1 MMRKIIIATLL
12 GATALISA
20 ELNIYSAR
28 HYDADFEIYKKF
40 EAQTGIKVNHTTAKA
55 PELIKRLQLE
65 GKNSPADIFITAD
78 VSNLTEAKNA
88 NVLAPVDSKFLKD
101 TIAPNL
107 RDKDDMWFAITK
119 RARIIAYDKNAKID
133 PNLVK
138 NYEDL
143 AKPELK
149 GKILVR
155 SATAPYSKTLLAS
168 IIANDGKEEAKKWAK
183 GVLDNLAMPPK
194 GGDRDQARQM
204 VSGVAPYAVMN
215 TYYIGLLRTSKNP
228 KDVEVGNSIG
238 IIFPNQDG
246 RGAHINVSGIAMT
259 ASSKN
264 QEAAK
269 KFMEFMLSKEVQTM
283 LTNINYEYP
292 ARSDVEPSD
301 VVKSFGKFKE
311 DNIEVSKIADNVKDA
326 VLIYD
331 EVGFR

>member
-1 MMRKIIIATLL
+1 MEY
-12 GATALISA
+12 LI
-20 ELNIYSAR
+20 L
-28 HYDADFEIYKKF
+28 
-40 EAQTGIKVNHTTAKA
+40 
-55 PELIKRLQLE
+55 P
-65 GKNSPADIFITAD
+65 
-78 VSNLTEAKNA
+78 
-88 NVLAPVDSKFLKD
+88 
-101 TIAPNL
+101 
-107 RDKDDMWFAITK
+107 
-119 RARIIAYDKNAKID
+119 

-301 VVKSFGKFKE
+301 IVKSFGKFKE
-311 DNIEVSKIADNVKDA
+311 DSIEVSKIADNVKDA

-331 EVGFR
+331 EVGFRWEIKQKL

>member
-1 MMRKIIIATLL
+1 MRVTL
-12 GATALISA
+12 S
-20 ELNIYSAR
+20 NI
-28 HYDADFEIYKKF
+28 
-40 EAQTGIKVNHTTAKA
+40 QGV
-55 PELIKRLQLE
+55 P
-65 GKNSPADIFITAD
+65 
-78 VSNLTEAKNA
+78 VS
-88 NVLAPVDSKFLKD
+88 
-101 TIAPNL
+101 
-107 RDKDDMWFAITK
+107 
-119 RARIIAYDKNAKID
+119 
-133 PNLVK
+133 
-138 NYEDL
+138 
-143 AKPELK
+143 
-149 GKILVR
+149 
-155 SATAPYSKTLLAS
+155 
-168 IIANDGKEEAKKWAK
+168 
-183 GVLDNLAMPPK
+183 
-194 GGDRDQARQM
+194 
-204 VSGVAPYAVMN
+204 
-215 TYYIGLLRTSKNP
+215 SKNP

-311 DNIEVSKIADNVKDA
+311 DSIEVSKIADNVKDA